1 MGPEEYPWYRIVEAE
16 EPLQQGDI
24 FFNCPIVALPD
35 PGLFLDVSQG
45 KHPANP
51 VSTMVV
57 FADIIILTHS
67 CDIPKRDL
75 DRVLVCPHRDAL
87 EVAIRKE
94 ERANIRKGRVLAY
107 HLIEACEI
115 EKHGFGQR
123 VIDFRLVTPVPKA
136 FLEEFSRQRGP
147 RVRLLPPY
155 REKMAQAFA
164 FYFGRIGLPKDP
176 RDI

>member
-1 MGPEEYPWYRIVEAE
+1 MEPEEYPWYRVVDAG

-24 FFNCPIVALPD
+24 FFNCPVVALPE
-35 PGLFLDVSQG
+35 PVFFLDIYQG
-45 KHPANP
+45 KQPVTP
-51 VSTMVV
+51 VSATVV
-57 FADIIILTHS
+57 FADVIVLTHS

-75 DRVLVCPHRDAL
+75 DRVLVCPHRDVL
-87 EVAIRKE
+87 EVATRKE

-115 EKHGFGQR
+115 EGYEFGQR
-123 VIDFRLVTPVPKA
+123 VIDFRLVTVVPKV
-136 FLEEFSRQRGP
+136 FLEELAQLIGR

>member
-1 MGPEEYPWYRIVEAE
+1 MELEEYPWYRIVGAD

-24 FFNCPIVALPD
+24 FWDCPIVVLPE
-35 PGLFLDVSQG
+35 PTFLLEVSQG
-45 KHPANP
+45 RNP
-51 VSTMVV
+51 VASVNTTVQ
-57 FADIIILTHS
+57 FADVIVLTHS
-67 CDIPKRDL
+67 CDIPKRDM
-75 DRVLVCPHRDAL
+75 DRVLVCPHRDAR
-87 EVAIRKE
+87 EVAPRKE

-115 EKHGFGQR
+115 GGYEFDQR
-123 VIDFRLVTPVPKA
+123 VIDFRLVSVVPKL
-136 FLEEFSRQRGP
+136 FLEQLAQRIGH

-164 FYFGRIGLPKDP
+164 FYFGRIGLPRDP

>member
-1 MGPEEYPWYRIVEAE
+1 MEPEEYPWYRLVGAD

-24 FFNCPIVALPD
+24 FFDCPIAALPD
-35 PGLFLDVSQG
+35 TTLFLELSQG
-45 KHPANP
+45 EHPVAAVN
-51 VSTMVV
+51 TTIV
-57 FADIIILTHS
+57 FADIIVLTHS
-67 CDIPKRDL
+67 CDIPKPDL
-75 DRVLVCPHRDAL
+75 DRLLVCPHRDAL
-87 EVAIRKE
+87 EVAVRKE
-94 ERANIRKGRVLAY
+94 QRANIRKGRVLAY

-115 EKHGFGQR
+115 EKHEFGQR

-136 FLEEFSRQRGP
+136 FLEEFSRRRGE